1 MPAGLAAGASAR
13 LRLSLAPRP
22 VAVWEVQRFSLAQ
35 HDWADTDEVRIEGRV
50 SARSEAENSG
60 RELQVEGL
68 LTSIDPAAGTVMVRG
83 LVISTRRPGL
93 RVDCGPL
100 SPRVGDRVEVRA
112 VLAADRRTLE
122 ATRIIC
128 R

>member
-1 MPAGLAAGASAR
+1 MGENTVDGSAAALPAELVVGARA
-13 LRLSLAPRP
+13 
-22 VAVWEVQRFSLAQ
+22 
-35 HDWADTDEVRIEGRV
+35 EVRGSLRAGVLRATRV
-50 SARSEAENSG
+50 TVRSDAENIG
-60 RELQVEGL
+60 REFQVEGL
-68 LTSIDPAAGTVMVRG
+68 LTSIDTAAGTVTVRG

-93 RVDCGPL
+93 RVDCGSL

-112 VLAADRRTLE
+112 VLSADRRTLE

>member
-1 MPAGLAAGASAR
+1 MPAGLAAGASVR
-13 LRLSLAPRP
+13 LRLSLDPSP

-35 HDWADTDEVRIEGRV
+35 RDWADADEVRFEGRV
-50 SARSEAENSG
+50 SARSDAENSG
-60 RELQVEGL
+60 REPQVEGL
-68 LTSIDPAAGTVMVRG
+68 LTAIDTEAGTATVRG
-83 LVISTRRPGL
+83 QVISTRRPGL
-93 RVDCGPL
+93 RVDCGSL

-112 VLAADRRTLE
+112 VLAAHRRTLE